1 MTNEFDL
8 YSWPFF
14 CYFKLRFV
22 LMVCFCICILVSCLC
37 WNDGI
42 LVTASWDSTVKV
54 SLIHL
59 SRKIFRDAG
68 VSFSCLSMEDSWRK
82 WLTSFNRFD
91 YLDGF
96 RTFSRLRNCK
106 CVLSYS
112 LQGLEVFSWTRWQET
127 LAAWNPG
134 KICLLIARLLGYLLF
149 SV

>member
-1 MTNEFDL
+1 MIRNDKRELFR
-8 YSWPFF
+8 
-14 CYFKLRFV
+14 YFKLRFI
-22 LMVCFCICILVSCLC
+22 LILCICISVSCLC

-59 SRKIFRDAG
+59 SRKIFIDAA

-96 RTFSRLRNCK
+96 RLSRLRNCK

-112 LQGLEVFSWTRWQET
+112 LQGLEVFS
-127 LAAWNPG
+127 
-134 KICLLIARLLGYLLF
+134 
-149 SV
+149 